1 MLKIEVKPR
10 EGTDQIETL
19 IESSGPLADIVSE
32 LGIAVRRMHAGILD
46 THPIAGFQFMRALQK
61 MFSDPDFWTYDRKA
75 KLLSLTHLLSQIQGR
90 KNNNGPHGPGGPRR

>member
-46 THPIAGFQFMRALQK
+46 THPIAGLQFMRALQK
-61 MFSDPDFWTYDRKA
+61 MFSDPDFWTYDPKGEIVEVDAAIVANPRK
-75 KLLSLTHLLSQIQGR
+75 K
-90 KNNNGPHGPGGPRR
+90 K